1 MSGLGPKSVWGPNR
15 IISKPPLGIAGT
27 TLKQVESDE
36 MDFQNHESEEDDDLL
51 VEELPIDQIRSN

>member
-15 IISKPPLGIAGT
+15 IISKPPLGVAGT

-36 MDFQNHESEEDDDLL
+36 MDFHNHESEEDDDL
-51 VEELPIDQIRSN
+51 